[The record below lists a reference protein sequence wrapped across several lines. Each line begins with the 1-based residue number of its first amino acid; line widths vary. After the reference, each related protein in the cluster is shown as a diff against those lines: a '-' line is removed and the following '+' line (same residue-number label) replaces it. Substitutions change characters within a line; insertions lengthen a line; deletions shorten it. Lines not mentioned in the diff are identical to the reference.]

1 MKKTTKYFYLFLP
14 ITLCMCVLILQ
25 LQACDRNE
33 SAEFTENELFIK
45 FKPDISTQSIQSFV
59 SENNL
64 ELIREFSQIK
74 VFLFSI
80 KDERDDIS
88 VCKELNENPLVE
100 YAELNF
106 TVNKNIIQND
116 HNTNK

>member
-14 ITLCMCVLILQ
+14 ITLCMCVIILQ
-25 LQACDRNE
+25 LQACSRNE
-33 SAEFTENELFIK
+33 SAEFAEGGLLIK
-45 FKPDISTQSIQSFV
+45 FKPDISTQSIQTFV

-64 ELIREFSQIK
+64 ELMKEHSQIK
-74 VFLFSI
+74 VFLFRI
-80 KDERDDIS
+80 KDERDAIS

-106 TVNKNIIQND
+106 TVSKQE
-116 HNTNK
+116 